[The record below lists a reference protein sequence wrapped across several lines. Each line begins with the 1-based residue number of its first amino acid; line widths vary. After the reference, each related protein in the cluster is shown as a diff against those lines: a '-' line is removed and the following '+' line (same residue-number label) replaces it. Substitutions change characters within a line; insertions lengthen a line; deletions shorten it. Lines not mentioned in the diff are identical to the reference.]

1 MAGSAIPTTVA
12 SIAAMADPRTV
23 ANRTHRPAGLANL
36 SAGSWPGGGVIG
48 PVWRIAAVPVPDR
61 TPAGPP
67 GKARRPA
74 TATVLVRVV
83 SDGHAGRRKG
93 RRCSDESH
101 ITRLSRSAQ

>member
-23 ANRTHRPAGLANL
+23 ANRTHRPDGLASL

-61 TPAGPP
+61 TLAGPP
-67 GKARRPA
+67 GKARRAA

-83 SDGHAGRRKG
+83 SNGMPGDGRGGDARM
-93 RRCSDESH
+93 SP
-101 ITRLSRSAQ
+101 ISRGFH